1 MNTYIVTR
9 HWQSKKGNYTK
20 TMHRAHAKSAEQAIS
35 QTRYALTKCDEMPN
49 GEATDYTDKYGA
61 HIWWTAELVESVPE
75 LEDVESIEEIAKPNP
90 WTAPAASVACTSN
103 EMAVAYMEKYPDS
116 FRSIESARRTVNFTI
131 KKLGIKSLNGKR
143 PHKYAPE
150 DVKRIHDYMR
160 EHAQGKHDNTPATR
174 APRKAQPVDEDLTRE
189 IFRLPDELE
198 RKLDDYARLLGKTR
212 EHLILCAVK
221 CYVKRLGSLT
231 LDEIISKMEA
241 HNGNR

>member
-1 MNTYIVTR
+1 
-9 HWQSKKGNYTK
+9 
-20 TMHRAHAKSAEQAIS
+20 MHRAHAKSAEQAIS

-75 LEDVESIEEIAKPNP
+75 LENVESIEEIAKPNP
-90 WTAPAASVACTSN
+90 WTAPAASVSTSS
-103 EMAVAYMEKYPDS
+103 EIAVAYMEKHPDS
-116 FRSIESARRTVNFTI
+116 FRGLESARRTVNYTI

-143 PHKYAPE
+143 PHKYADA
-150 DVKRIHDYMR
+150 DVKRIHAYME
-160 EHAQGKHDNTPATR
+160 EHAQGKHDNAPTTR

-189 IFRLPDELE
+189 TFRLPDELE
-198 RKLDDYARLLGKTR
+198 KKLEDYAHMLGKTR

-241 HNGNR
+241 NNGNR

>member
-1 MNTYIVTR
+1 MNTYTVIR
-9 HWQSKKGNYTK
+9 NWQSKGGNYMRTAYK
-20 TMHRAHAKSAEQAIS
+20 ATAKSAEQAIS
-35 QTRYALTKCDEMPN
+35 QTRYTLTKCDEMPN

-75 LEDVESIEEIAKPNP
+75 LDDVESIEEIAKPNP
-90 WTAPAASVACTSN
+90 WTAPAASVGTSSGI
-103 EMAVAYMEKYPDS
+103 AVAYMEKHPDS
-116 FRSIESARRTVNFTI
+116 FRGLESARRTVNYTI

-150 DVKRIHDYMR
+150 DVKRIHAYME
-160 EHAQGKHDNTPATR
+160 EHAQGKHDNAPTTR

-189 IFRLPDELE
+189 TFRLPDELE
-198 RKLDDYARLLGKTR
+198 KKLDDYARLLGKTR

-231 LDEIISKMEA
+231 LDEILSKMEA

>member
-1 MNTYIVTR
+1 MNTYTVIR
-9 HWQSKKGNYTK
+9 NWQSKGGNYMRTAYK
-20 TMHRAHAKSAEQAIS
+20 ATAKSAEQAIS
-35 QTRYALTKCDEMPN
+35 QTRYTLTKCDEMPN

-75 LEDVESIEEIAKPNP
+75 LEDVKSIEEIAKPNP
-90 WTAPAASVACTSN
+90 WTAPAASVGTSSGI
-103 EMAVAYMEKYPDS
+103 AVAYMEKHPDS
-116 FRSIESARRTVNFTI
+116 FRGLESARRTVNYTI

-150 DVKRIHDYMR
+150 DVKRIHAYME
-160 EHAQGKHDNTPATR
+160 EHAQGKHDNAPTTR

-198 RKLDDYARLLGKTR
+198 KKLDDYARLLGKTR

>member
-1 MNTYIVTR
+1 MNTYTVTR
-9 HWQSKKGNYTK
+9 HWQSQRGNYTK

-75 LEDVESIEEIAKPNP
+75 LENVESIEEIAEEKPCSM
-90 WTAPAASVACTSN
+90 TAGALTSRQIA
-103 EMAVAYMEKYPDS
+103 ERYMKENPDS
-116 FRSIESARRTVNFTI
+116 YKNIKSAIGTVNNTVRRLKIESASDDYFPPV
-131 KKLGIKSLNGKR
+131 
-143 PHKYAPE
+143 YAPD
-150 DVKRIHDYMR
+150 DVERICAYMK
-160 EHAQGKHDNTPATR
+160 ENAQGKHDNAPTTR

-189 IFRLPDELE
+189 TFRLPDELE
-198 RKLDDYARLLGKTR
+198 KKLEDYARMLGKTR

-241 HNGNR
+241 NNGNR